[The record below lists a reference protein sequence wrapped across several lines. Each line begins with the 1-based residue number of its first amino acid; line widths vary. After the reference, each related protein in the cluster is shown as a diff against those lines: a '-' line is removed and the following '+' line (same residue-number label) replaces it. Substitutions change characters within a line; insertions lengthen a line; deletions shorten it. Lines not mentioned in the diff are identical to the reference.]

1 MTSSGAVHQAGDRI
15 LVVEDEYL
23 VAVDLAEALEEAGFQ
38 IIGPAADLKSAAK
51 LAADEP
57 VIHAALL
64 DVNLRGEFVWPVAVI
79 LEGRSVPT
87 ILTTGYNGSEIPATH
102 AHLPRHQKPVVMR
115 TLVQHLREVIGRAQ
129 ECGSSA

>member
-1 MTSSGAVHQAGDRI
+1 MTHSPSNRI

-23 VAVDLAEALEEAGFQ
+23 VAVDLAEALEEAGFHVL
-38 IIGPAADLKSAAK
+38 GPAADLKSAAK

-79 LEGRSVPT
+79 LEQRSVPT
-87 ILTTGYNGSEIPATH
+87 ILTTGYNGSEIPSSY
-102 AHLPRHQKPVVMR
+102 AHLPRHQKPVVIR
-115 TLVQHLREVIGRAQ
+115 TLVQHLREVIGDG
-129 ECGSSA
+129 EKPNSAG